1 VRKINSLDTL
11 PVIKNALLDI
21 ANTLNSRN
29 ITWGLG
35 GSLLLFIKG
44 YKTNVNDIDI
54 IVHSKDLKDLKEVI
68 SKYEINEK
76 EKTAKFLTNHFYT
89 FNIKSINIDIM
100 VGFVVK
106 NEIDIFAF
114 REKEISTS
122 KICIDGENI
131 YLSSVS
137 EWKKAYTAMNR
148 IDKISLLN

>member
-1 VRKINSLDTL
+1 MRKINSLDTL

-54 IVHSKDLKDLKEVI
+54 IVHSKDLMDLKEVI

-106 NEIDIFAF
+106 NEFNIFVF

>member
-1 VRKINSLDTL
+1 VRKINRLDTL

-54 IVHSKDLKDLKEVI
+54 IVHSKDLMDLKEVI

-89 FNIKSINIDIM
+89 FNIKSINIDVM

>member
-1 VRKINSLDTL
+1 MRKINSLDTL

-54 IVHSKDLKDLKEVI
+54 IVHSKDLTDLKEVI

>member
-1 VRKINSLDTL
+1 MRKINSLDTL

-89 FNIKSINIDIM
+89 FNIKSINIDVM

-106 NEIDIFAF
+106 NEFNIFAF

>member
-1 VRKINSLDTL
+1 MRKINRLDTL

-54 IVHSKDLKDLKEVI
+54 IVHSKDLMDLKEVI

-148 IDKISLLN
+148 IDKILLLN

>member
-1 VRKINSLDTL
+1 MRKINSLDTL

-54 IVHSKDLKDLKEVI
+54 IVHSKDLMDLKEVI

-106 NEIDIFAF
+106 NEFNIFAF

>member
-1 VRKINSLDTL
+1 MRKINRLDTL

>member
-106 NEIDIFAF
+106 NEFNIFAF

>member
-54 IVHSKDLKDLKEVI
+54 IVHSKDLMDLKEVI

-106 NEIDIFAF
+106 NEFNIFAF

>member
-1 VRKINSLDTL
+1 MRKINSLDTL

-106 NEIDIFAF
+106 NEFNIFAF

>member
-1 VRKINSLDTL
+1 
-11 PVIKNALLDI
+11 
-21 ANTLNSRN
+21 
-29 ITWGLG
+29 
-35 GSLLLFIKG
+35 
-44 YKTNVNDIDI
+44 
-54 IVHSKDLKDLKEVI
+54 VI

-106 NEIDIFAF
+106 NEFNIFAF

>member
-1 VRKINSLDTL
+1 MRKINSLDTL

-148 IDKISLLN
+148 IDKILLLN

>member
-54 IVHSKDLKDLKEVI
+54 IVHSKDLMDLKEVI

-148 IDKISLLN
+148 IDKILLLN

>member
-1 VRKINSLDTL
+1 MRKINSLDTL

-68 SKYEINEK
+68 DMTKKNINEIFFVAR
-76 EKTAKFLTNHFYT
+76 ESAPNFKFFLLVSFVNIVGK
-89 FNIKSINIDIM
+89 IKS
-100 VGFVVK
+100 
-106 NEIDIFAF
+106 
-114 REKEISTS
+114 RP
-122 KICIDGENI
+122 
-131 YLSSVS
+131 L
-137 EWKKAYTAMNR
+137 
-148 IDKISLLN
+148 

>member
-1 VRKINSLDTL
+1 MRKINRLDTL

-54 IVHSKDLKDLKEVI
+54 IVHSKDLMDLKEVI

-89 FNIKSINIDIM
+89 FNIKSINIDVM